1 MRKQEKITLDE
12 ISNSFISEL
21 GKANVCKLSYSRNDF
36 NMKFRVKY
44 KNVSRTALVDDESE
58 VKLSRLHE
66 VVSLTFSDLLHG

>member
-1 MRKQEKITLDE
+1 MFLRLVIFRHNL
-12 ISNSFISEL
+12 
-21 GKANVCKLSYSRNDF
+21 CKHAIYDF

-58 VKLSRLHE
+58 DKLSRLEE